1 MPVVGLLPLWVLLY
15 AWALKP
21 TERVVAGP
29 LGEGKTVFATCAS
42 CHGSTGGGGVGRQLS
57 NGEVLKTFPKF
68 EDQAS
73 LVYTGSAPY
82 SGKIYGDPNRPGGPH
97 QGGSFNGA
105 SCPSRAPSSAGP
117 SRTRRSS
124 PSSATSA
131 SRSPAPTRS
140 TRSTCRSSPTG
151 ARRTR
156 RSPRGGQRRRQDARR
171 RGHQHDAQGLSE
183 PVPSTRSY
191 EVLVVGGGPAGAR
204 PRTGSPATATTSPSS
219 SARRSRARRP
229 AATA

>member
-21 TERVVAGP
+21 PEKVVAGP

-82 SGKIYGDPNRPGGPH
+82 AGKVYGDPNRPGGPH
-97 QGGSFNGA
+97 QGGSFNGSFMPQQGEKFGGA
-105 SCPSRAPSSAGP
+105 LTDAEIIAVVCHERFTTRRRRPARPEVRAGVRRLVRAGRAQVRGGRAPAS
-117 SRTRRSS
+117 RRS
-124 PSSATSA
+124 TKRA
-131 SRSPAPTRS
+131 S
-140 TRSTCRSSPTG
+140 
-151 ARRTR
+151 ARR
-156 RSPRGGQRRRQDARR
+156 PRPEQ
-171 RGHQHDAQGLSE
+171 

-191 EVLVVGGGPAGAR
+191 DVLVVGGGPAGASAAYWLAR
-204 PRTGSPATATTSPSS
+204 PATTSPSS